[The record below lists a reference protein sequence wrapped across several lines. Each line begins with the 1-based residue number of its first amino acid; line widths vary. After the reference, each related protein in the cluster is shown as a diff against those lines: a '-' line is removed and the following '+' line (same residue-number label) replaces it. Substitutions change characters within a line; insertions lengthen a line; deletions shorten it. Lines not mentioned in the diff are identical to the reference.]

1 MNGDLEKARL
11 RSSRAPRGTV
21 DAATHARARRPGCRV
36 HDARSMTMNGVHAD
50 DGKHPLERFALL
62 RGLAPPL
69 LEFVAANSVECR
81 LGEGEALFFKNDPG
95 DFLAL
100 VDDGRIYEILYGP
113 DGQELIVGTIAP
125 GEAVDEAVLLNRH
138 RRSFTAI
145 AYADTVILKL
155 ARRHFPA
162 LVAEPAVLEHAYAAL
177 CGSLRQAIDNLENM
191 CLHRLEARLA
201 RYLLM
206 QLRGPPCGNTAEIAL
221 PPTQSILAAMVNVS
235 RSKLN
240 VQLQHWHRSGLVSR
254 HRNVL
259 RINDLVAFRG
269 RAHLGADG
277 AVPAARAA
285 GGMAGYAPAALPVQA
300 TGGVR
305 MAQCGSGGA

>member
-1 MNGDLEKARL
+1 
-11 RSSRAPRGTV
+11 
-21 DAATHARARRPGCRV
+21 
-36 HDARSMTMNGVHAD
+36 MTLPAMQAD
-50 DGKHPLERFALL
+50 GGGHPLERFALL
-62 RGLAPPL
+62 RGLPQSL

-81 LGEGEALFFKNDPG
+81 LAQGEALFFKNDPG

-100 VDDGRIYEILYGP
+100 VVDGRIYEILYGP
-113 DGQELIVGTIAP
+113 DGQELIVGASAP
-125 GEAVDEAVLLNRH
+125 CEAVDEAVLLERH

-155 ARRHFPA
+155 ARRYFPA
-162 LVAEPAVLEHAYAAL
+162 LVAETAVLEHAYAAL
-177 CGSLRQAIDNLENM
+177 CGNLRQAIDNLENM

-206 QLRGPPCGNTAEIAL
+206 QMREAPRGNTAEIAL

-240 VQLQHWHRSGLVSR
+240 VQLQRWQRAGLVSR

-259 RINDLVAFRG
+259 HVNDLDAFRG
-269 RAHLGADG
+269 RACLRPGAMT
-277 AVPAARAA
+277 PAFDRMGARAPV
-285 GGMAGYAPAALPVQA
+285 GGVKARAPAALSRTRPTPA
-300 TGGVR
+300 ADCLPG
-305 MAQCGSGGA
+305 

>member
-1 MNGDLEKARL
+1 
-11 RSSRAPRGTV
+11 
-21 DAATHARARRPGCRV
+21 
-36 HDARSMTMNGVHAD
+36 MTMNGVHAD
-50 DGKHPLERFALL
+50 DRKHPLERFALL

-81 LGEGEALFFKNDPG
+81 FGEGETLFFKNDPG

-100 VDDGRIYEILYGP
+100 VADGWIYEILYGP
-113 DGQELIVGTIAP
+113 DGQELIVGAIAP
-125 GEAVDEAVLLNRH
+125 GEAVDEAVLLDRH

-145 AYADTVILKL
+145 AYADTVVLKL

-162 LVAEPAVLEHAYAAL
+162 LLSDPAVLERAYAAL
-177 CGSLRQAIDNLENM
+177 CGNLRQAIDNLENM

-201 RYLLM
+201 RYLLT
-206 QLRGPPCGNTAEIAL
+206 QLQVRGTPRGNSAEIAL

-240 VQLQHWHRSGLVSR
+240 EQLQRWHRSGLVSR

-259 RINDLVAFRG
+259 CINDLDTFRD
-269 RAHLGADG
+269 RARLQPGDTVRQTAGGAG
-277 AVPAARAA
+277 AQWRPAA
-285 GGMAGYAPAALPVQA
+285 
-300 TGGVR
+300 
-305 MAQCGSGGA
+305 

>member
-1 MNGDLEKARL
+1 
-11 RSSRAPRGTV
+11 
-21 DAATHARARRPGCRV
+21 
-36 HDARSMTMNGVHAD
+36 MTMTGMHAD
-50 DGKHPLERFALL
+50 GGGHPLERFALL
-62 RGLAPPL
+62 RGLPSSL
-69 LEFVAANSVECR
+69 LEFVAVNSVECR

-100 VDDGRIYEILYGP
+100 VADGRIYEILYGP
-113 DGQELIVGTIAP
+113 DGQELIVGATAP
-125 GEAVDEAVLLNRH
+125 SEAVDEAVLLDRH

-162 LVAEPAVLEHAYAAL
+162 LVAESAVLERAYAAL
-177 CGSLRQAIDNLENM
+177 CGNLRQAIANLENM

-206 QLRGPPCGNTAEIAL
+206 QLQGSPCGNTAEIVL

-240 VQLQHWHRSGLVSR
+240 VQLQRWHRSGLVSR

-259 RINDLVAFRG
+259 CINDLDAFRG
-269 RAHLGADG
+269 RARLRPDG
-277 AVPAARAA
+277 AVPTALGATRARAA
-285 GGMAGYAPAALPVQA
+285 VGGMSGRAPAVL
-300 TGGVR
+300 
-305 MAQCGSGGA
+305 S